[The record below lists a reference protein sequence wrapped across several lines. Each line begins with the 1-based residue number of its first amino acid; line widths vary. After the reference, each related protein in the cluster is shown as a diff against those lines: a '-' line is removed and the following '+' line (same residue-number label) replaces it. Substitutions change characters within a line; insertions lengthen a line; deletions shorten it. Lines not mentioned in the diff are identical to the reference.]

1 MIVRQIFR
9 KVKGMLNSYN
19 YLTYPGSAL
28 GGPCRSALTTAL
40 RQTGIALRIATFGG
54 TKGLGESFF

>member
-1 MIVRQIFR
+1 MY
-9 KVKGMLNSYN
+9 KSYN

-28 GGPCRSALTTAL
+28 GGPCRSVLTTVL

-54 TKGLGESFF
+54 TKGLGEFFS